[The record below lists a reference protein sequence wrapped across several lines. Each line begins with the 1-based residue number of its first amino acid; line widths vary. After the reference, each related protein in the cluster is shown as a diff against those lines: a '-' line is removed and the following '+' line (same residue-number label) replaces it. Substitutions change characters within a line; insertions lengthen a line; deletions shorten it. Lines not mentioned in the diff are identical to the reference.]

1 MLRARRCASFNRTRA
16 QAARLRLIRPL
27 TCIATRPLPHGLLRR
42 PIHNQPG
49 VHCDGRHSAG
59 DIEKEQLVS
68 MSGDHSHPQHGR
80 HHRGQ
85 LARFG
90 ITRTT
95 KTVFALACAA
105 VMFLVGTWSIGQ
117 ARLDDGGG
125 GVRATPTARAYP
137 SSPGRC
143 LLERIGDQLVRC
155 DNLTGAGA
163 VAPPWVP
170 EQASARAYLSTH
182 GRRCPLERIGDQLVR
197 CDNLTGAGAVAP
209 PWVPEQARALNKRE
223 P

>member
-1 MLRARRCASFNRTRA
+1 
-16 QAARLRLIRPL
+16 
-27 TCIATRPLPHGLLRR
+27 
-42 PIHNQPG
+42 
-49 VHCDGRHSAG
+49 
-59 DIEKEQLVS
+59 
-68 MSGDHSHPQHGR
+68 MSKSSDHSHPQPRR

-85 LARFG
+85 VARFG
-90 ITRTT
+90 ITHTT

-117 ARLDDGGG
+117 ARLDDDGG
-125 GVRATPTARAYP
+125 GVRATPAARAYP

-163 VAPPWVP
+163 VAPPRIP
-170 EQASARAYLSTH
+170 EQSGAGAYLSSP
-182 GRRCPLERIGDQLVR
+182 RRCPLERIGNQLVR

-209 PWVPEQARALNKRE
+209 PWIPEQAGALSERNE